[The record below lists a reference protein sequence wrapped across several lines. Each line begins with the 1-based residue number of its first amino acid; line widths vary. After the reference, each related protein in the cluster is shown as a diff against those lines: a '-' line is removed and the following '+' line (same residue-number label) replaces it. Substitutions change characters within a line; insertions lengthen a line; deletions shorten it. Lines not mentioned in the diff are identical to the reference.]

1 MRTALEKC
9 RLEMTFHDSARMRK
23 PLRTYLSLFLH
34 GKVDISLDRG
44 AEYPLGSGGGVVALI
59 PWPDWVPEQS

>member
-44 AEYPLGSGGGVVALI
+44 AEYPLGSGGGGLL
-59 PWPDWVPEQS
+59 P

>member
-44 AEYPLGSGGGVVALI
+44 AEYPLGSGGGLL
-59 PWPDWVPEQS
+59 P